1 MGRLLDPESYVSSAY
16 AIPLLLTAAATF
28 LLGLSGVV
36 RERASRVA
44 LLFCLIPLTMDVWL
58 VCFSL
63 MFSSRDPVVAAAWAK
78 IAHVGIPFIPPA
90 IYHFTVAVTYADE
103 RRRLLVWGGW
113 LLSGVFAALFL
124 GTNAF
129 LSGLYRYPW
138 GYYPRYRAAALPY
151 CLAFIGLLLLSLR
164 EHWNDSR
171 EAQTRT
177 HRLRSRSYLFA
188 FAVASLGCVDYVAA
202 YGIPVYPFGYLPVL
216 AFVALIARTIRR
228 YRLADI
234 TPALAA
240 PQIIG
245 TMTDALIVYDDEGRI
260 RLLNQAAASL
270 LGRAEADLLGA
281 PVASLVHP
289 SGEGSGSLST
299 ALQRRTARDQE
310 GSLLARTG
318 ERVDVRVSISPLHDM
333 GGLGAGAVLIARD
346 VRERMAAETAL
357 RASEERY
364 RCMFEA
370 NPQPMWVYDLESLA
384 FLAVNDAALHHY
396 GYSREEF
403 LGLSVKDLGSPPN
416 LPRLPDHPSP
426 AVRGNEAGVHQ
437 HRRRDGTPIWVE
449 LIAHELKFGERLAG
463 FVLVHDVTNE
473 LRAERTLRAS
483 EAKFRAL
490 AETEAAA
497 IFILEGDGF
506 RYANPALKSM
516 TGLSEP
522 ELLALKFWE
531 LAHPDSQERFR
542 ELGRA
547 GQRPGARPDRFEL
560 RLASLGGEPR
570 WADVTMTPVEIE
582 GLPAAVV
589 TAFDITERKLAEEAL
604 RESERRLRDILDN
617 VQLIS
622 LFLDVKG
629 EVTYGNEYL
638 LDLVGCREE
647 EIIGQNWFDAFVP
660 EDQRE
665 TVRRSFIERIESG
678 AISPHEDTEIL
689 TRTGERRQ
697 ISWSNTVLR
706 DPDGRV
712 IGAAALGADITE
724 RAKAERQL
732 AHGALHDALTGLPNR
747 TLLMD
752 RLETCIARARRRSGY
767 MFAALLLDVDRF
779 KVVNEGLGH
788 LAGDQLLIQ
797 IARRLETCLRPADS
811 VARLGGDEFAVLID
825 EIEEAAVPARV
836 AERIQGSLSV
846 PFELAT
852 REVFVTASIGI
863 ALHKPRYQ
871 KAEDLLRDA
880 DNAMHRAKEEGR
892 ARHRE
897 FDTAMHARAVGLL
910 QIVNDLHRA
919 VEREELQAHYQPI
932 MCLRT
937 GTVAGFEA
945 LVRWQRPGHGLV
957 FPSDFI
963 RVAEETGLIV
973 PIGLWVLREACR
985 QLRAWQTRFPAGRP
999 LMMSV
1004 NLSGRQF
1011 QQPDL
1016 VSEVARIVR
1025 EAQLP
1030 PGSLKLEVTESILM
1044 ENPDAA
1050 AVMLTELKAH
1060 GIHVCIDDFGT
1071 GYSSLGYLLRF
1082 PANTL
1087 KIDRSFISGMGAG
1100 SQHSDMVV
1108 RTIVGLARNLGMDV
1122 IAEGVETE
1130 DQLSR
1135 LQALDCDFIQGY
1147 HFSKPMAPEGVV
1159 ELLSGEIPILWPP
1172 QA

>member
-1 MGRLLDPESYVSSAY
+1 MGRLLDPGSYAPSAY
-16 AIPLLLTAAATF
+16 AVPLLVTAAATF
-28 LLGLSGVV
+28 LLGVSIVI

-44 LLFCLIPLTMDVWL
+44 LLFCLIPLTIDVWL

-63 MFSSRDPVVAAAWAK
+63 MFLSIDPLVAVAWAK
-78 IAHVGIPFIPPA
+78 IAHAGIPFIAAA
-90 IYHFTVAVTYADE
+90 IYHFTVAVTYADK

-113 LLSGVFAALFL
+113 LLSGLFSALFL
-124 GTNAF
+124 GTNV
-129 LSGLYRYPW
+129 LLLGLHRYPW

-151 CLAFIGLLLLSLR
+151 CLTFVGLLLLSLR

-171 EAQTRT
+171 GAETRT
-177 HRLRSRSYLFA
+177 HRLRSRAYLLA
-188 FAVASLGCVDYVAA
+188 FAAASLGCVDYVAA
-202 YGIPVYPFGYLPVL
+202 YGIPIYPFGYLPVL

-228 YRLADI
+228 YHLADI

-240 PQIIG
+240 PQIIA

-270 LGRAEADLLGA
+270 LGHREADLLGA
-281 PVASLVHP
+281 PVASLVDT
-289 SGEGSGSLST
+289 SSDGSGPLSS
-299 ALQRRTARDQE
+299 ALQRREARDQE
-310 GSLLARTG
+310 GRLRARTG
-318 ERVDVRVSISPLHDM
+318 EGVDVRVSISPLQSM

-346 VRERMAAETAL
+346 FRDRMAAEIAV

-370 NPQPMWVYDLESLA
+370 NPQPMWVYDLETLG
-384 FLAVNDAALHHY
+384 FLAVNDAALQHY
-396 GYSREEF
+396 GYSRAEF
-403 LGLSVKDLGSPPN
+403 LGLSIDDLAAAPDPSHP
-416 LPRLPDHPSP
+416 PDHVSP
-426 AVRGNEAGVHQ
+426 TVRGNEAVVRQ
-437 HRRRDGTPIWVE
+437 HRRRDGTPIWVQ
-449 LIAHELKFGERLAG
+449 LITHELKLGERPAG
-463 FVLVHDVTNE
+463 FVLVHDVSNE

-497 IFILEGDGF
+497 IFILEGDSL
-506 RYANPALKSM
+506 RYVNPALKSM

-522 ELLALKFWE
+522 ELLKRKFWE
-531 LAHPDSQERFR
+531 LAHVDAQERFR
-542 ELGRA
+542 ERGRA

-560 RLASLGGEPR
+560 KLACLRGEPR
-570 WADVTMTPVEIE
+570 WADVTMTPVELE
-582 GLPAAVV
+582 GLPAAVA

-622 LFLDVKG
+622 LFLDVNG
-629 EVTYGNEYL
+629 EITYGNEYL

-647 EIIGQNWFDAFVP
+647 EIIGQNWFDSFVP

-665 TVRRSFIERIESG
+665 AARRSFIERIHSG
-678 AISPHEDTEIL
+678 VISPHDDTEIL
-689 TRTGERRQ
+689 TRSGERRQ

-706 DPDGRV
+706 DPEGKV
-712 IGAAALGADITE
+712 IGGAALGADTTE

-752 RLETCIARARRRSGY
+752 RLEICIARARRRPGY

-779 KVVNEGLGH
+779 KVVNESLGH

-846 PFELAT
+846 PFELAS

-871 KAEDLLRDA
+871 KAEDLVRDA

-932 MCLRT
+932 MCLRS
-937 GTVAGFEA
+937 GQVAGFEA

-957 FPSDFI
+957 FPGDFI

-985 QLRAWQTRFPAGRP
+985 QLRSWQARFSSRRP

-1025 EAQLP
+1025 ETQLP

-1050 AVMLTELKAH
+1050 AAMLTELKAH

-1100 SQHSDMVV
+1100 SPHSDMVV

-1130 DQLSR
+1130 EQLGR
-1135 LQALDCDFIQGY
+1135 LQALECDFIQGY
-1147 HFSKPMAPEGVV
+1147 HFSKPMAAEGVV
-1159 ELLSGEIPILWPP
+1159 ELLSGEVPILWPP
-1172 QA
+1172 RA